1 MHKTLFEIKR
11 RKGKPDFA
19 TPMLRLYAIKIDDGS
34 IVITGGAIKLT
45 KMMEGPM
52 FDKEI
57 QNLKIVQQYLESEG
71 VSFSEGLNDL

>member
-1 MHKTLFEIKR
+1 
-11 RKGKPDFA
+11 
-19 TPMLRLYAIKIDDGS
+19 MLRLYAIKIDDGS